1 LRLPAPTRRRA
12 GAWLWLAVAVAATV
26 SPLACFGSQA
36 SPAPT
41 APPGSPPP
49 GAAASTAPDTAAPT
63 APAEIQGALPRLR
76 EVVGRVSPAVVGVD
90 VNSTALDFFLRPVEQ
105 HSAGSGA
112 IIRPDGF
119 VITNDHVIAGA
130 NSIQVSLADNRVF
143 EARVVGRDSR
153 SDLAVLKIDAGEL
166 PYLAFAPRDSVDVG
180 DWVLAFGNA
189 LGLEGGPTVTV
200 GIVSALGRTVRTSS
214 GATLADLIQ
223 TDAAINEGNSGGPLV
238 NLRGELVGVNT
249 TILAEAQGIGFAINS
264 ETVERFARDLIEFGR
279 VRLPLIG
286 LQGRTITP
294 GVAQQLG
301 LGNASGVLVTTVVE
315 GPAGRAGIEPQDV
328 ITRFAGQTITGW
340 DQFLGI
346 LWSRRPGE
354 TVEIEL
360 VRDRESRKLPVML
373 DERPADGR

>member
-1 LRLPAPTRRRA
+1 MTMAA
-12 GAWLWLAVAVAATV
+12 AAVAAAV
-26 SPLACFGSQA
+26 ACLGGRA
-36 SPAPT
+36 SPT
-41 APPGSPPP
+41 ATAVPAVPATTAVAGLTSPIPD
-49 GAAASTAPDTAAPT
+49 GAAGATPSGLDGPL
-63 APAEIQGALPRLR
+63 PALR

-143 EARVVGRDSR
+143 DARVVGRDSR

-238 NLRGELVGVNT
+238 SLQGELVGVNT

-301 LGNASGVLVTTVVE
+301 LGNASGVLVTTVVD
-315 GPAGRAGIEPQDV
+315 GPARRAGIEPQDV
-328 ITRFAGQTITGW
+328 VTRLAGQAITGW

-360 VRDRESRKLPVML
+360 VRDGETRKLPVTL
-373 DERPADGR
+373 DERPADGS